1 MCIECIRVSFT
12 ACVLVPSCK
21 ITQLT
26 RYHMEISNHPELMYT
41 CAAHDAAGT
50 HSPSC
55 VEGNNP
61 FSLPLPRFHA
71 SAATLRRPTARAA
84 AVTSSS
90 RHVIVA
96 SRHRRSHLPLPCP
109 HSGPPFP
116 REGPADDQRRP
127 PPTRSRPPMV
137 RTPGR
142 LVAVVGAILLPC
154 VVAPVARTEPGV
166 GREAR
171 GVRCGACGAG
181 CAARAWRERG

>member
-96 SRHRRSHLPLPCP
+96 SRHRRSHLPPPL
-109 HSGPPFP
+109 PPFRAALPP
-116 REGPADDQRRP
+116 RGACRRSASTTADQVMTTD
-127 PPTRSRPPMV
+127 
-137 RTPGR
+137 
-142 LVAVVGAILLPC
+142 GAN
-154 VVAPVARTEPGV
+154 ARTARRSCRSHPAPMRRRACRTDGT
-166 GREAR
+166 RR
-171 GVRCGACGAG
+171 GV
-181 CAARAWRERG
+181 